1 MSGVLKS
8 PANVFNLAK
17 NFILAGVA
25 ILIVGVLGAYGFDK
39 QISLCLVVGAH
50 MLTIVGPSLIKL
62 GYVMRLSVQDKLAV
76 S

>member
-39 QISLCLVVGAH
+39 QISLRLVVGAH

>member
-1 MSGVLKS
+1 MSGVLES
-8 PANVFNLAK
+8 PANVFNLA
-17 NFILAGVA
+17 NNLILAGVA

-39 QISLCLVVGAH
+39 QIGLRLVVGAH
-50 MLTIVGPSLIKL
+50 MLTIVGPSLVKL